1 MKSSDSFH
9 LVHEISVP
17 YSTSALDPH
26 LLPARYHGNDTSFT
40 PIPTVATSP
49 QPVPNVSM
57 DLASQG
63 PLPST
68 LQCPAAPSLSTAV
81 DGGPLVPGF
90 LPPASSGV
98 VSPSSSLLLSSAPPP
113 VHYNAFQFYA
123 TAQCQQQNL
132 CQPAAS
138 SWGPATAG
146 VVASSGSSQLS
157 GSPFLPV
164 FLPPMNSS
172 LYVTPDPSA
181 NVLSSTAVH
190 LCVSSSVGAIECP
203 GLGHGDS
210 QQGPT
215 APGTPLAG
223 RDDASLVGLNQGGSG
238 ACMPLVVLASPS
250 VYSLMPQQQHMAASA
265 VYEQQVRGWVPYGF
279 QSSEQA
285 YWALSS
291 RSLHSPALCGVA
303 PTLAPVAA
311 PNAASMSR
319 ASPSETLCVDS
330 QNRERTH
337 EVACESVKESQ
348 GPLTPI
354 GSPYSPGQHAAEV
367 QLCDGYGDE
376 AQGREEDCQT
386 STNCMQIICAVQSQ
400 AVEQEMS
407 VAEAGVSSPRGLEGD
422 QSHGLEETRPV
433 TPEARLPVF
442 SADCPYTVSAAA
454 SGSVADDLGSTPGG
468 YRTDPSGEAPNRR
481 DSQVPTSS
489 QEIAASFSAAN
500 SLPGDGLA
508 DFKGTRS
515 LDGSQESEAAL
526 DVSPFVPANRERG
539 PQEGGSFLR
548 QTVEGG
554 GRTRA
559 PAGSYVRRKKVGVR
573 GLAFS
578 QGGAPRREAL
588 SSLPASL
595 GVSLDPCS
603 LLETPAASFPCAPPT
618 TGAPL
623 LSLGDGETETVS
635 RVSRKQRVHRGALQA
650 GEAGGARMFEA
661 AEETGDRERPRRPGM
676 CGREAEVNLR
686 ARLLR
691 AAETQ
696 SQAPSALKERPA
708 CGGDAAEVAENC
720 QESPQSH
727 HGPAGASVAQES
739 SPSSLA
745 PAFAGANVRVLE
757 TVTSAQVP
765 ESDIPSQ
772 RPPVLLPITSP
783 TVSRRITSPAS
794 LPLPSQGFFPC
805 ALQGVQAG
813 PAASAPVC
821 NSLVPLPYP
830 SFAASPYPSDVHL
843 QTEPGPE
850 LNLNVCQNSEAT
862 SVPFSQF
869 PDFPVPVAHPAANV
883 GGVSSNFE
891 SATYAVRESMAGG
904 SQEPLFSEPLVA
916 QPPVAVPTQACPQS
930 PTQGPG
936 APVPAV
942 GGGGELSSV
951 SGGGRKA
958 GERPSGKSQAETGV
972 CKELR
977 GRGDTETVKQDARRR
992 RATGGRAGA
1001 AVRSFQGDMP
1011 ANHRPAVQ
1019 PLGRSGV
1026 VYTAEASHLFGARA
1040 PGVPPD
1046 APRFSTVSMGS
1057 VQAVTETST
1066 HAPPA
1071 RMCRQRDPCLGAFRS
1086 DLSLGFAAGRHVAP
1100 LRSAPE
1106 PRSPSA
1112 QGAAPVCASDAA
1124 RGGTAR
1130 CGVGLSHPG
1139 WAEETS
1145 SGSWRSSWGEGGKQ
1159 TRERRQRSHCKMETR
1174 DREAAWVGSRR
1185 YSQQF
1190 QRPLT
1195 AVRERH
1201 GEAPGGGRGLVNST
1215 AAPKAFCENAGARP
1229 RPSVSSTHQREGPK
1243 EPRKLPVW
1251 RPRPRSFSIA
1261 PLGGGAEASEDR
1273 EGASMASG
1281 PPEMGLGARRHARP
1295 KRRSEGQMVLEL
1307 SRRATEHCAEEPRGQ
1322 AENGGVRVFPETQK
1336 REELCL
1342 DMPAHRWRERRLS
1355 DSGLL
1360 RDASGIMPPSSGSVP
1375 PTRPPPP
1382 GQRPGLVS
1390 EEVSRAPHPAH
1401 MPALT
1406 CPFPG
1411 PPLTPAASGVEAT
1424 PPKREAKHQKP
1435 FKRGNASRGWAP
1447 MSPSAASRSPLLWAP
1462 PSCLFCKVPAGPPL
1476 PGPQPSIRQF
1486 PSCPNF
1492 ASIPS
1497 RPPPPIQPPPP
1508 TQPPPP
1514 GVAPP
1519 SVVRGPRRPLSPF
1532 SPSLGRE
1539 NRFPLTLRGD
1549 GEQPPGP
1556 RLEAGACSSAHVLL
1570 SPTRWM
1576 QQPGEARVDGSG
1588 ERRRGSHRS
1597 RQGPRKGELHDLYG
1611 RRQREGLSGPA
1622 EPQEPGSLRW
1632 RPHAPDGVPCGVA
1645 PSERFQKQGWDPRLE
1660 RGSVVDR
1667 EDHKSLLR
1675 DHRLAGSGGPS
1686 PHRAT
1691 AGGPPG
1697 VSEGGGRGWTGGA
1710 CASPPHGGPGEGDSS
1725 GALLHAAVRDGRQEE
1740 GHGRGQE
1747 RDARPPPPGEM
1758 LPCRDPEVKE
1768 PWETERSASEG
1779 SNSSSAHAVNGVEA
1793 PVFRSERGNRERGA
1807 RTHEWRGR
1815 DKPTT
1820 QVNEG
1825 SPLSPAHANRGV
1837 YIQLPGHSRT
1847 ERARVGS
1854 FPGAEVCPRGWKN
1867 RRGRGG
1873 RGEDGTGEPAFAGRA
1888 CTPVEPTGEA
1898 VRVSPGTGA
1907 AMVAR
1912 EYAPGRDT
1920 RHAECRGPPRSVV
1933 GEGPR
1938 READQMRGGC
1948 KRDDALDDA
1957 YRMHG
1962 FTTSDGFPVLS
1973 RAGDEVY
1980 GSAMR
1985 GGRGRLNCAASSPS
1999 SYVCGRVYPSSLAS
2013 PFSASLP
2020 TMAPLASVAS
2030 PTGSMSPAASS
2041 ESFFASSSVSSFPT
2055 VSSASSLYRHTGSGA
2070 ARDGSWTP
2078 SPVSPVS
2085 RSSPLSPMSALGS
2098 VVPHARGAPG
2108 VQSEETPFV
2117 SAQGDAAHSRNFDSR
2132 LPRRPRTTGHSS
2144 PDCSLHRSFLGTCL
2158 RPLSLCPA
2166 PLHATS
2172 LSGRDD
2178 AERRQ
2183 RGSEGKRRNAG
2194 TTEEINGEV
2203 EVKPRPSRFFPSVYE
2218 ERVSCRRQMARD
2230 EENDKSFTQLVNTTE
2245 ITNVLGRRRRP
2256 VRH

>member
-9 LVHEISVP
+9 LVQEISVP
-17 YSTSALDPH
+17 YSSSVLDPH
-26 LLPARYHGNDTSFT
+26 LPPARYHDNDTSFT

-49 QPVPNVSM
+49 QPVPNASM

-63 PLPST
+63 PLPSA
-68 LQCPAAPSLSTAV
+68 LQCPAAPPLSTAV

-90 LPPASSGV
+90 LPPACSGV
-98 VSPSSSLLLSSAPPP
+98 VSPSSSLLLSSAPPH
-113 VHYNAFQFYA
+113 VHYNAFQYYA
-123 TAQCQQQNL
+123 TAQGQQQTL

-157 GSPFLPV
+157 GTPFLPV

-172 LYVTPDPSA
+172 LYVSPDPSA

-190 LCVSSSVGAIECP
+190 LCVSSSVGAIEGP
-203 GLGHGDS
+203 GLSHGDNH
-210 QQGPT
+210 QGPT
-215 APGTPLAG
+215 PSGTPLAG
-223 RDDASLVGLNQGGSG
+223 RDDVSLVGLNQGGSG
-238 ACMPLVVLASPS
+238 TCVPLVLLASPS
-250 VYSLMPQQQHMAASA
+250 VYSVMPQQQHMSASA

-303 PTLAPVAA
+303 PTLSPLVP

-319 ASPSETLCVDS
+319 ASPSETPCVDS

-337 EVACESVKESQ
+337 EVVGESGKGSQ
-348 GPLTPI
+348 GPFAPT
-354 GSPYSPGQHAAEV
+354 GSPFSPGQHAAEV
-367 QLCDGYGDE
+367 QRCEGYRDE
-376 AQGREEDCQT
+376 LQGREEDCQT
-386 STNCMQIICAVQSQ
+386 STSCMQIICAVQQ
-400 AVEQEMS
+400 HAVEQEMS
-407 VAEAGVSSPRGLEGD
+407 VAEAGVSSPRGLEGN
-422 QSHGLEETRPV
+422 QTHGLEEARPA

-442 SADCPYTVSAAA
+442 SADCRYTVSAAA
-454 SGSVADDLGSTPGG
+454 SGSVADDFGATPGG
-468 YRTDPSGEAPNRR
+468 HRMDPSGEAPNRL
-481 DSQVPTSS
+481 DNQVPTSS
-489 QEIAASFSAAN
+489 QETAENFSAAN
-500 SLPGDGLA
+500 RLPGDGLA
-508 DFKGTRS
+508 DFKGPRS
-515 LDGSQESEAAL
+515 RGGSQEGEAAL

-539 PQEGGSFLR
+539 PQDGGSFRR

-559 PAGSYVRRKKVGVR
+559 PAGSSVRRKKVGVR

-578 QGGAPRREAL
+578 QGGAPRGEAL

-595 GVSLDPCS
+595 GLSLDPCS
-603 LLETPAASFPCAPPT
+603 LFEAPAASFPSAPPT

-623 LSLGDGETETVS
+623 LSPGDGETETVS

-676 CGREAEVNLR
+676 CGREAELNLR
-686 ARLLR
+686 ARLMR

-696 SQAPSALKERPA
+696 SQAPSALKETLE
-708 CGGDAAEVAENC
+708 CGGDTAEVAESC
-720 QESPQSH
+720 RESQQSH
-727 HGPAGASVAQES
+727 HGPAGACVAQEVA
-739 SPSSLA
+739 PSSLA
-745 PAFAGANVRVLE
+745 PAFARGNARVQE

-765 ESDIPSQ
+765 ESDTPSQ
-772 RPPVLLPITSP
+772 RPPVLLPVTSP
-783 TVSRRITSPAS
+783 TVSRRIPSPTS

-805 ALQGVQAG
+805 ALQGVQTG
-813 PAASAPVC
+813 PAASAPAC
-821 NSLVPLPYP
+821 NALVPLPYP
-830 SFAASPYPSDVHL
+830 SFAAPPYPSDVHH
-843 QTEPGPE
+843 QTQPGTE
-850 LNLNVCQNSEAT
+850 FNLNVCQNSEAT
-862 SVPFSQF
+862 SVPFPQF
-869 PDFPVPVAHPAANV
+869 PGLPVPVAHPSANV
-883 GGVSSNFE
+883 GGVSSNLG
-891 SATYAVRESMAGG
+891 SATYAVRGSMTGG
-904 SQEPLFSEPLVA
+904 SQGALFSEPLLA
-916 QPPVAVPTQACPQS
+916 QPPVPVPTQACPRP

-936 APVPAV
+936 ASVPAV
-942 GGGGELSSV
+942 GGAGELSPV
-951 SGGGRKA
+951 AGGGRKA
-958 GERPSGKSQAETGV
+958 GERPSAKVQAETGV

-977 GRGDTETVKQDARRR
+977 GRDDTEAVKQDARRR

-1001 AVRSFQGDMP
+1001 AVRSSQGDIP

-1026 VYTAEASHLFGARA
+1026 CTAEASHLIGATA
-1040 PGVPPD
+1040 PGAPPD
-1046 APRFSTVSMGS
+1046 APRFSAVSTGS
-1057 VQAVTETST
+1057 AQGVNETCT
-1066 HAPPA
+1066 HALPA

-1086 DLSLGFAAGRHVAP
+1086 DLSLGLAAGRYVGPH
-1100 LRSAPE
+1100 RFAPE
-1106 PRSPSA
+1106 PSSPSA
-1112 QGAAPVCASDAA
+1112 QGVAPVCASDAA
-1124 RGGTAR
+1124 QGGTAR

-1139 WAEETS
+1139 WVEETS
-1145 SGSWRSSWGEGGKQ
+1145 SGSWRHVGGEGGKE

-1174 DREAAWVGSRR
+1174 DRETACLGTRR

-1190 QRPLT
+1190 QRPLA
-1195 AVRERH
+1195 AVPGRH
-1201 GEAPGGGRGLVNST
+1201 GEAPGSGRGSVNST
-1215 AAPKAFCENAGARP
+1215 AAPKAFCEGVGARQ
-1229 RPSVSSTHQREGPK
+1229 RASVSSTHQREVPK
-1243 EPRKLPVW
+1243 ETRRLPVW
-1251 RPRPRSFSIA
+1251 RTRPRSFSIA
-1261 PLGGGAEASEDR
+1261 PLGGGAEISEDR
-1273 EGASMASG
+1273 EGASMGSG
-1281 PPEMGLGARRHARP
+1281 PPEMGLGARRYARP
-1295 KRRSEGQMVLEL
+1295 NRRSEGQMVLEL
-1307 SRRATEHCAEEPRGQ
+1307 SRRAAEHCAEETRGQ
-1322 AENGGVRVFPETQK
+1322 AEHGGVKVLQETQK

-1342 DMPAHRWRERRLS
+1342 DTPAHRWRERRLS

-1360 RDASGIMPPSSGSVP
+1360 RDASGIMPPSFGSVP

-1382 GQRPGLVS
+1382 GQRPGIVS
-1390 EEVSRAPHPAH
+1390 EEIPRAPPPAH
-1401 MPALT
+1401 TRAFTGPI
-1406 CPFPG
+1406 PG
-1411 PPLTPAASGVEAT
+1411 PPLTPAASGFEAT
-1424 PPKREAKHQKP
+1424 PQKREAKHPKP
-1435 FKRGNASRGWAP
+1435 FKRGNPSRGWAP
-1447 MSPSAASRSPLLWAP
+1447 LSPSAASRSPLLWAP
-1462 PSCLFCKVPAGPPL
+1462 PSCLFCKAPAGPPL
-1476 PGPQPSIRQF
+1476 PGPQPSIQQF
-1486 PSCPNF
+1486 PSFPNF
-1492 ASIPS
+1492 SSIPLQ
-1497 RPPPPIQPPPP
+1497 PPPPIQPPPP

-1514 GVAPP
+1514 VVAPP
-1519 SVVRGPRRPLSPF
+1519 PVIRGPRRPLSPV
-1532 SPSLGRE
+1532 SPSIGRE

-1556 RLEAGACSSAHVLL
+1556 RREAGACSSTHVPL
-1570 SPTRWM
+1570 SPARGM
-1576 QQPGEARVDGSG
+1576 QPGEARVDGSG
-1588 ERRRGSHRS
+1588 ERCRGSHRS
-1597 RQGPRKGELHDLYG
+1597 RQGPRKGELHDLYD

-1645 PSERFQKQGWDPRLE
+1645 PSERFQKQGWDTRLE
-1660 RGSVVDR
+1660 RGSVADR
-1667 EDHKSLLR
+1667 DDHKS
-1675 DHRLAGSGGPS
+1675 RLQDRRHAGSAGLS

-1691 AGGPPG
+1691 AGVPPG

-1710 CASPPHGGPGEGDSS
+1710 CSSPPHDGPREGDSP

-1747 RDARPPPPGEM
+1747 RDTRPPPPGEM
-1758 LPCRDPEVKE
+1758 SPCLDPEVKE
-1768 PWETERSASEG
+1768 EWETERRASEG
-1779 SNSSSAHAVNGVEA
+1779 SNSSSAHALDGVEA
-1793 PVFRSERGNRERGA
+1793 PFFRSERGNRERGA

-1820 QVNEG
+1820 QVSEV
-1825 SPLSPAHANRGV
+1825 SPLSPTHTNRGV
-1837 YIQLPGHSRT
+1837 CIQLPGRLRT

-1867 RRGRGG
+1867 RQGRGG
-1873 RGEDGTGEPAFAGRA
+1873 RGEDGTGEPAFFGRA
-1888 CTPVEPTGEA
+1888 CTPVEPMGEG

-1907 AMVAR
+1907 ALVAR
-1912 EYAPGRDT
+1912 DYAPGRDT

-1938 READQMRGGC
+1938 READHMQRGC
-1948 KRDDALDDA
+1948 KRDDAVDDA

-1962 FTTSDGFPVLS
+1962 FTMSDGFPLLS
-1973 RAGDEVY
+1973 RPGGEVY

-1985 GGRGRLNCAASSPS
+1985 GGRGRLNCAAFSPS
-1999 SYVCGRVYPSSLAS
+1999 SYLCGRVYRSPLAS

-2055 VSSASSLYRHTGSGA
+2055 VSSASSLYRHTANGA
-2070 ARDGSWTP
+2070 ALDASWSP
-2078 SPVSPVS
+2078 SPVSPLS

-2098 VVPHARGAPG
+2098 VIPHARGTQG
-2108 VQSEETPFV
+2108 VQSDEPPFV
-2117 SAQGDAAHSRNFDSR
+2117 SAQVEAAHSRNFDSR
-2132 LPRRPRTTGHSS
+2132 LPRRPRTIGHSS
-2144 PDCSLHRSFLGTCL
+2144 PDCSLHRSFLGACL
-2158 RPLSLCPA
+2158 QPLSLCPA

-2194 TTEEINGEV
+2194 TTEEIHGEV
-2203 EVKPRPSRFFPSVYE
+2203 DVKPRPSRFFPSVYE

-2230 EENDKSFTQLVNTTE
+2230 EDNDKSFNQLVNTTE
-2245 ITNVLGRRRRP
+2245 LTNVLGRRRRP